1 MVRSDILLAGA
12 ILLSAIIVGGAIL
25 IRPSDFDRC
34 LAVISAEIYRRDQT
48 ATLDPREVEAQAARS
63 CSGNAP
69 K

>member
-1 MVRSDILLAGA
+1 M
-12 ILLSAIIVGGAIL
+12 LSAIIVGGAIL

-34 LAVISAEIYRRDQT
+34 LAVISVEMYRRDQT

>member
-48 ATLDPREVEAQAARS
+48 ATLDPREVEAQAARICAGS
-63 CSGNAP
+63 EP

>member
-1 MVRSDILLAGA
+1 M
-12 ILLSAIIVGGAIL
+12 LSAIIVGGAIL

-48 ATLDPREVEAQAARS
+48 ATLDPREVEAQAARI
-63 CSGNAP
+63 CSGNEP